1 MKIIINGKEQETA
14 CQTAFQVRDSIG
26 NPDDIVILN
35 GFQIAQDA
43 PLSEDDNLSIIR
55 KGVMPNQDELESMMM
70 ARHTPHVHQQGKKS
84 KSRHRR
90 IRRPWLQYCRDA
102 SKNWRGSPSI
112 SRL

>member
-35 GFQIAQDA
+35 GFQIAEDA
-43 PLSEDDNLSIIR
+43 PLSEGVNLSIIQKR
-55 KGVMPNQDELESMMM
+55 CHAKSRRIGKYDDG
-70 ARHTPHVHQQGKKS
+70 TPYATCSQQGKKG

-90 IRRPWLQYCRDA
+90 IRWPWLQYCRDA
-102 SKNWRGSPSI
+102 SKNWRGSPSV
-112 SRL
+112 S